1 MRQTRLSIGCRDWRQ
16 VIETLGAQTAGI
28 LLYLR
33 TLMRSMQAAE
43 ISIRIEELA
52 AALHIS
58 EETAAAAIES
68 IEAAGHLTQTGN
80 SGGVITLRSSEE
92 AAAIA
97 ERERKRRAAILRKI
111 QGQAL
116 ACGSALLRGRTKPEI
131 PAAGREATDANAPKP
146 RENGALGAFSA
157 RDLKLSGLDDC
168 PASNRPE
175 TPKSYYT
182 ETPIMT
188 YTGNSGRTSP
198 APIQSVA
205 PRADGTEKSYTAGN
219 SGQKNKKNPHT
230 PEKEK
235 SLTEQPAP
243 AHTQSPLRETELPA
257 DQLEA
262 DYIDVCG
269 AMPQSLRTALREQ
282 HDDVR
287 EAFCLYCRKKRDE
300 LGSAWTADAMR
311 VAWLAARRIPEERRA
326 DSILAAYMGGWKTI
340 RDSGSGVYFDKATGR
355 VMSLVRGPVSTV
367 NPAGGTASKSA
378 LDFARKMRRA

>member
-1 MRQTRLSIGCRDWRQ
+1 MRQTRLSIGCQDWQRIIQ
-16 VIETLGAQTAGI
+16 TIGAEAAGI

-33 TLMRSMQAAE
+33 TMMRSMQTAE
-43 ISIRIEELA
+43 ISITMRELA
-52 AALHIS
+52 TALRLS
-58 EETAAAAIES
+58 DETAETALAS
-68 IEAAGHLTQTGN
+68 IEMAGYLSRSMDATGL
-80 SGGVITLRSSEE
+80 ITLRSAEE
-92 AAAIA
+92 AAALS
-97 ERERKRRAAILRKI
+97 ERRRKSAARLASRSRAWLDKLS
-111 QGQAL
+111 GNS
-116 ACGSALLRGRTKPEI
+116 GPEI
-131 PAAGREATDANAPKP
+131 PAET
-146 RENGALGAFSA
+146 
-157 RDLKLSGLDDC
+157 
-168 PASNRPE
+168 PE
-175 TPKSYYT
+175 TTCKSYKT
-182 ETPIMT
+182 EIFMEYHAPG
-188 YTGNSGRTSP
+188 GNSGEKGKE
-198 APIQSVA
+198 
-205 PRADGTEKSYTAGN
+205 PR
-219 SGQKNKKNPHT
+219 T

-235 SLTEQPAP
+235 SLTEISEHAP
-243 AHTQSPLRETELPA
+243 ASTPELPA